1 MSGATTAADDTAAP
15 SGAVADS
22 GPAPAPVATA
32 AAVAAPETAPAPGAA
47 PAAAETAAP
56 AVVAHTDTATLL
68 EGAGDKP
75 PAEDDAAPAPEV
87 TAPPAVAYEPF
98 TLPEGLSVDKDR
110 MDSYTALLGAHGIKQ
125 EAGQALIEMHTAAM
139 QQYAAGLLSDQHRAF
154 ADMRSAWREQV
165 RGDAELGGAGHQT
178 AMAAVARMRDLLVPA
193 ARRDAFNDFLRVTG
207 AGDHPEF
214 LRILHAASRLYD
226 EPAVPPAPHRP
237 PPNIGKP
244 PRGGRAGAVY
254 DHPTS
259 QRIGGAR

>member
-1 MSGATTAADDTAAP
+1 MSGATTGADDTAAP

-22 GPAPAPVATA
+22 GARAAPVATA
-32 AAVAAPETAPAPGAA
+32 APAAAPETAAAAVA
-47 PAAAETAAP
+47 PAATETAAP

-75 PAEDDAAPAPEV
+75 AAEGDAAVAPEV
-87 TAPPAVAYEPF
+87 TTLPAVAYEPF
-98 TLPEGLSVDKDR
+98 TLPEGLSVDKER

-139 QQYAAGLLSDQHRAF
+139 QQYAASLLSDQHKAF